1 MASGARAL
9 TNQSRRGKHWLP
21 AASPRRG
28 KSVFLMRLMQVLAGG
43 RHGGAETFYVN
54 LVKHLHEAGVTQK
67 PVVRGWP
74 ERLTDLRDA
83 GLNPIAVPFRGAL
96 DPITPWRLHRIE
108 KQWQPDA
115 VMTWMS
121 RASGAM
127 HTRRAP
133 HVARVG
139 HYYKIKYFGHCDALI
154 AIAPGIA
161 DHFAELGFPRER
173 IHVVPNYTDHRPQDP
188 MPRDA
193 FDTPAEAPHILA
205 LGRLH
210 RNKGFD
216 VLLAA
221 LSGLPG
227 VFVWFAG
234 DGPERDP
241 LEQQARDLGIADRV
255 RFLGWRTDV
264 SALIQASD
272 VVAMPSRH
280 EGFGTVILEAW
291 AHGVPLVAA
300 ASQGPRDVVR
310 DGETGLLVPVDDT
323 MALGAALRRVLFEPS
338 LAEDLAAA
346 ARTEYVARYSRT
358 AVIQQYIST
367 LSEISRLGKIKQ

>member
-1 MASGARAL
+1 
-9 TNQSRRGKHWLP
+9 
-21 AASPRRG
+21 
-28 KSVFLMRLMQVLAGG
+28 MRLMQVLAGG

-54 LVKHLHEAGVTQK
+54 LVRHLHQAGVIQM
-67 PVVRGWP
+67 PVLRGWA
-74 ERLTDLRDA
+74 ERMAALRDA
-83 GLNPIAVPFRGAL
+83 GLEPIPVPFRGTL
-96 DPITPWRLHRIE
+96 DPLTPWRLRRLE
-108 KQWQPDA
+108 ARWKPDI

-121 RASGAM
+121 RASGTM
-127 HTRRAP
+127 RTRHAP

-139 HYYKIKYFGHCDALI
+139 HYYKFKYFQHCDALI

-161 DHFAELGFPRER
+161 DHFANLGFPRAR
-173 IHVVPNYTDHRPQDP
+173 IHVVPNYTDHQPQPP

-193 FDTPAEAPHILA
+193 FHTPTDVPHILA

-221 LSGLPG
+221 LPDLPRAH
-227 VFVWFAG
+227 VWFAG

-241 LEQQARDLGIADRV
+241 LEEQARALGVLDRV

-264 SALIQASD
+264 SALLQASD

-291 AHGVPLVAA
+291 AHGIPLVAA
-300 ASQGPRDVVR
+300 TSQGPRDVVA
-310 DGETGLLVPVDDT
+310 DGRTGLLVPIDDT
-323 MALGAALRRVLFEPS
+323 EALLAALRRVLAEPA

-346 ARTEYVARYSRT
+346 ARAEYLARYSRS
-358 AVIQQYIST
+358 AVIQQYLDT
-367 LSEISRLGKIKQ
+367 LSAIADTGKAAQ

>member
-1 MASGARAL
+1 
-9 TNQSRRGKHWLP
+9 
-21 AASPRRG
+21 
-28 KSVFLMRLMQVLAGG
+28 MRLMQVLAGG

-54 LVKHLHEAGVTQK
+54 LVRHLHDAEVEQL

-74 ERLTDLRDA
+74 ERMAALRDA
-83 GLNPIAVPFRGAL
+83 GLNPVAVPFRGGL
-96 DPITPWRLHRIE
+96 DRLTPWRLRRLE
-108 KQWQPDA
+108 TRWTPDV

-127 HTRRAP
+127 RTRRTP

-139 HYYKIKYFGHCDALI
+139 HYYKYKYFRHCDALI

-161 DHFAELGFPRER
+161 DHFADLGFPRAR
-173 IHVVPNYTDHRPQDP
+173 IHVVPNYTDHQPLPPQ
-188 MPRDA
+188 PRDA

-216 VLLAA
+216 LLLSA
-221 LSGLPG
+221 LTELPNAH
-227 VFVWFAG
+227 VWFVG

-241 LEQQARDLGIADRV
+241 LARQAHTLGVADRI

-300 ASQGPRDVVR
+300 ASQGPRDVVT
-310 DGETGLLVPVDDT
+310 DGRTGLLVPVDDT
-323 MALGAALRRVLFEPS
+323 NALTGALRRVLEEPT
-338 LAEDLAAA
+338 LAHDLVAAA
-346 ARTEYVARYSRT
+346 GAEYRTRYARG
-358 AVIQQYIST
+358 AVIEQYVETMSAIA
-367 LSEISRLGKIKQ
+367 RLGKHTA

>member
-1 MASGARAL
+1 
-9 TNQSRRGKHWLP
+9 
-21 AASPRRG
+21 
-28 KSVFLMRLMQVLAGG
+28 MRVMQVLAGG

-54 LVKHLHEAGVTQK
+54 LIRHLHEAGVAQL
-67 PVVRGWP
+67 PVLRGWP
-74 ERLTDLRDA
+74 ERMAALRDA
-83 GLNPIAVPFRGAL
+83 GLDPVAVPFRGAWDL
-96 DPITPWRLHRIE
+96 ATPWRLRRLE
-108 KQWQPDA
+108 ARWRPDV

-121 RASGAM
+121 RASGRM
-127 HTRRAP
+127 RTRQAP

-139 HYYKIKYFGHCDALI
+139 HYYKLKYFRHCDALI

-161 DHFAELGFPRER
+161 DHFRQLGFPKDR
-173 IHVVPNYTDHRPQDP
+173 IHVVPNYTDHCPQPP

-221 LSGLPG
+221 LADLPHAH
-227 VFVWFAG
+227 VWFAG
-234 DGPERDP
+234 DGPERQP
-241 LEQQARDLGIADRV
+241 LEDQARASGVGDRV

-300 ASQGPRDVVR
+300 ASQGPRDVVT
-310 DGETGLLVPVDDT
+310 DGRTGLLVAVDD
-323 MALGAALRRVLFEPS
+323 ADALRSALHRVIADPAV
-338 LAEDLAAA
+338 AEDLTAAA
-346 ARTEYVARYSRT
+346 GAEYQDRYSRP
-358 AVIQQYIST
+358 AVIRRYVET
-367 LSEISRLGKIKQ
+367 LELLARSGKRAH